1 MRVTRACVQK
11 ALCRNS
17 CGGESAGEAGKARGR
32 GRRLDPAPGRLLRSV
47 EPRQSLPSPQ
57 QVKGIVS
64 RDEYFIEC
72 LKNRND
78 TF

>member
-1 MRVTRACVQK
+1 MTRACLK
-11 ALCRNS
+11 EALCRNS
-17 CGGESAGEAGKARGR
+17 CGGESAGEAGEARGR

-47 EPRQSLPSPQ
+47 EPRQPLPRPQ

-64 RDEYFIEC
+64 RDEYFFEG
-72 LKNRND
+72 LKNLNS

>member
-1 MRVTRACVQK
+1 MTRACVQE

-47 EPRQSLPSPQ
+47 EPRQPLPRSQ

-64 RDEYFIEC
+64 RDEYFFEG
-72 LKNRND
+72 LKNLNS